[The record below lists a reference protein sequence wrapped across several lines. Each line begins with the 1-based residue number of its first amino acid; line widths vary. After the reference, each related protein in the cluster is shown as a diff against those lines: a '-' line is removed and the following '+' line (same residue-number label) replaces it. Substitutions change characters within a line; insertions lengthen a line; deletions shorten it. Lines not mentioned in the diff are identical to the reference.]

1 MNENQVK
8 GGKTRAKKLSAEQR
22 REIASKAAQS
32 RWQKSVT
39 NESNSP
45 KALYTGV
52 LPIGDVEIDCAVLD
66 DGRRVLTATSI
77 FNAFDRTRKGM
88 NSRLEI
94 DGKRIPPFLAAK
106 NLEKYITPEVV
117 EKAIPITYVDGNVD
131 KTGYLANILPKM
143 CEVYLN
149 ARRDN
154 QLADSQKKLAEKSE
168 ILLMAFAQVGIDAL
182 IDEATGYQYDRKHD
196 ALRILLAKYI
206 EEGLQKWIKTF
217 PDAFFAELDRLYNN
231 GITISRKR
239 PMYYGNFINKYV
251 YEPIEHGYIK
261 EELNKKNIKKDGKR
275 IAQFHRWLTEEGRN
289 ILILQIGRV
298 SALME
303 ISKNIEAFKRKVEK
317 QKEISIAPYLFEE
330 MNEIE

>member
-32 RWQKSVT
+32 RWQKSAT

-154 QLADSQKKLAEKSE
+154 QLADSQKK
-168 ILLMAFAQVGIDAL
+168 
-182 IDEATGYQYDRKHD
+182 TC
-196 ALRILLAKYI
+196 
-206 EEGLQKWIKTF
+206 
-217 PDAFFAELDRLYNN
+217 
-231 GITISRKR
+231 
-239 PMYYGNFINKYV
+239 
-251 YEPIEHGYIK
+251 
-261 EELNKKNIKKDGKR
+261 
-275 IAQFHRWLTEEGRN
+275 
-289 ILILQIGRV
+289 
-298 SALME
+298 
-303 ISKNIEAFKRKVEK
+303 
-317 QKEISIAPYLFEE
+317 
-330 MNEIE
+330 

>member
-1 MNENQVK
+1 
-8 GGKTRAKKLSAEQR
+8 
-22 REIASKAAQS
+22 
-32 RWQKSVT
+32 
-39 NESNSP
+39 
-45 KALYTGV
+45 
-52 LPIGDVEIDCAVLD
+52 
-66 DGRRVLTATSI
+66 
-77 FNAFDRTRKGM
+77 
-88 NSRLEI
+88 
-94 DGKRIPPFLAAK
+94 
-106 NLEKYITPEVV
+106 
-117 EKAIPITYVDGNVD
+117 
-131 KTGYLANILPKM
+131 
-143 CEVYLN
+143 
-149 ARRDN
+149 
-154 QLADSQKKLAEKSE
+154 
-168 ILLMAFAQVGIDAL
+168 MAFAQVGIDAL

-239 PMYYGNFINKYV
+239 PMYYGNFINKFV